1 MRSNIIIFILVLFFY
16 QMSAD
21 PERKYL
27 VNSQS
32 TINIFGKS
40 PAIFFNSKRQN
51 TIARFRITFP
61 NPKQNL
67 YEKLRYC
74 KLLIQLKHTL
84 YPINLSLG

>member
-1 MRSNIIIFILVLFFY
+1 MRSNIMIFILVLFFF
-16 QMSAD
+16 QMSTD
-21 PERKYL
+21 PEKKHL

-40 PAIFFNSKRQN
+40 PAIFFNRKRQA

-67 YEKLRYC
+67 YEKLP
-74 KLLIQLKHTL
+74 T
-84 YPINLSLG
+84 INLVETYIVSY

>member
-74 KLLIQLKHTL
+74 KLLI
-84 YPINLSLG
+84 